1 MSIVHF
7 LARTF
12 IALFLAASVGVA
24 AVAACAGEAQTIHA
38 KMACCKAMGKA
49 CEKRTA
55 VADCCATDQD
65 AHQTAGIAAAVASN
79 RLSLHAA
86 SAATTVAVVG
96 GPDTPIVHL
105 ASRTELPDRHRPH
118 SPPHLRHTA
127 LLI

>member
-1 MSIVHF
+1 VRSF
-7 LARTF
+7 ARTF
-12 IALFLAASVGVA
+12 IALLLAASVGVA
-24 AVAACAGEAQTIHA
+24 ALAACAGEAQTIHA
-38 KMACCKAMGKA
+38 KMACCEAMGKA

-86 SAATTVAVVG
+86 SAVTAVVVVG
-96 GPDTPIVHL
+96 GPYTAIVH
-105 ASRTELPDRHRPH
+105 PDSTTDFRPDHHRPH
-118 SPPHLRHTA
+118 SPPHLLHIA